1 MVRKKKVK
9 RTRSFKVHSDSFG
22 IPFIRFGGK
31 YLSRELGL
39 SIGDRLELINNGDT
53 LMLRKFSVEEV
64 TQYETEQEHKALLR
78 NLFPMVHK
86 KQATP
91 FMIVAESREAYT
103 IDDELIRQHE
113 NFLQE
118 FKN

>member
-1 MVRKKKVK
+1 MAKKKKVK

-31 YLSRELGL
+31 YLNRELGL
-39 SIGDRLELINNGDT
+39 SIGDRVELINNGDT

-64 TQYETEQEHKALLR
+64 TQYETEKKHKALLK
-78 NLFPMVHK
+78 NLFPLIQH

-91 FMIVAESREAYT
+91 FMIAESREAYN
-103 IDDELIRQHE
+103 IDDELIKQHE
-113 NFLQE
+113 HFLQG
-118 FKN
+118 FKH